1 MMRLKIKW
9 RKVDFMFD
17 CHLWFLSAG
26 PEMLSAIIEQHV
38 NLAANESEKGK
49 LSTQFLFIFALLK
62 EKGSSPIQPKGS

>member
-1 MMRLKIKW
+1 
-9 RKVDFMFD
+9 MFD
-17 CHLWFLSAG
+17 FHLWFLSAG
-26 PEMLSAIIEQHV
+26 NEMLSAIIEQYV